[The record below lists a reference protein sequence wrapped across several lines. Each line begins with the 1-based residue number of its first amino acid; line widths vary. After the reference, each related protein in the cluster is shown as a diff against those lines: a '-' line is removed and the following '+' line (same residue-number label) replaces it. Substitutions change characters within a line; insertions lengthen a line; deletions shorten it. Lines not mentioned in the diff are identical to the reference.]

1 LSASFRLGLAVWGY
15 RGWLGGFLPEG
26 SRQADFLKRYG
37 ERLAAVECNSVFY
50 AIPNEKALA
59 RWVEE
64 TPAEFRFC
72 PKLPRFITH
81 EGPMAP
87 MIPEALDY
95 AVYMREHLGEKL
107 GPFFLQLPPT
117 FRPDHGRDLAA
128 LLNAWRRADAG
139 PMAVEVRAPA
149 WFREPAASRL
159 DTLLSRLG
167 MSRVVLDVRTAY
179 EGPDDPQETNP
190 IRKPN
195 LPLYPAT
202 TGDFAFVR
210 YISHPDGER
219 NDRYLTE
226 WAERVHG
233 WLDAGINTWFFV
245 HCPIEDHSPDNL
257 RRFHQLLVARGAPVP
272 PLPWD
277 GIDERPVQIGLF

>member
-1 LSASFRLGLAVWGY
+1 VSAPFRLGLAVWGY

-26 SRQADFLKRYG
+26 SRQADLLKRYG
-37 ERLAAVECNSVFY
+37 ERLTAVECNSVFY
-50 AIPNEKALA
+50 AVPNEKTLK
-59 RWVEE
+59 RWVDE
-64 TPAEFRFC
+64 TPADFRFC
-72 PKLPRFITH
+72 PKLPRTITH

-87 MIPEALDY
+87 MIPEALSY
-95 AVYMREHLGEKL
+95 AAYMREQLGEKL
-107 GPFFLQLPPT
+107 GRFFLQLPPT
-117 FRPDHGRDLAA
+117 FRPDHGPDLAA

-149 WFREPAASRL
+149 WFRAPAAARL

-167 MSRVVLDVRTAY
+167 MARVVLDVRTAY

-195 LPLYPAT
+195 VPLYPT
-202 TGDFAFVR
+202 VTGGVAFVR
-210 YISHPDGER
+210 YISHPDPDR
-219 NDRYLTE
+219 NTRYLTE

-233 WLDAGINTWFFV
+233 WLDEGIETWFFV
-245 HCPIEDHSPDNL
+245 HCPIEDHSPHNL
-257 RRFHQLLVARGAPVP
+257 RLFQKLLLERGAPAP